1 MFEQHIHNWIQD
13 FLSVPNNIFNNLPP
27 CPFAK
32 QALIDNKIECI
43 EIFPDEDNI
52 SMHDNFISMCEKI
65 TYTWPNE
72 KEVVIVGCH
81 PKYISAEE
89 LSLATDTANT
99 KFLNSRGY
107 IALEDHPDE
116 LETVKDVVLN
126 NGKYAVMFLQSKSKL
141 SAARHALKKQ
151 DYYINWNEQYYK
163 EVTDT

>member
-13 FLSVPNNIFNNLPP
+13 FLSIPHTTFNNLPP

-32 QALIDNKIECI
+32 QALIDSKIECI
-43 EIFPDEDNI
+43 EIFPEEDSI
-52 SMHDNFISMCEKI
+52 SMHDNFLSASEAI
-65 TYTWPNE
+65 TRDWPE
-72 KEVVIVGCH
+72 SKEVVIIGCKPH
-81 PKYISAEE
+81 YISAEE
-89 LSLATDTANT
+89 LSLATETANN
-99 KFLNSRGY
+99 KFLQIRGY